1 MMKLYWKSMTQSLL
15 AGIVSLVAAGSA
27 LADIPIDRP
36 DPPQPAAD
44 PAITPAGDEFSM
56 LIQIV
61 AGVLIVGGI
70 LATVVILRRRK
81 A

>member
-1 MMKLYWKSMTQSLL
+1 MTQSLM
-15 AGIVSLVAAGSA
+15 AGIVSLVVAGSA
-27 LADIPIDRP
+27 LADIPVDRP

-44 PAITPAGDEFSM
+44 PAITPAGDEYSM
-56 LIQIV
+56 WIQVV

-70 LATVVILRRRK
+70 LATVVVLRRRK

>member
-1 MMKLYWKSMTQSLL
+1 MKLYWKSITQSLL
-15 AGIVSLVAAGSA
+15 AGIVGLVTAGSA
-27 LADIPIDRP
+27 WPTFRLIVRILHSPPRIPRSRLP
-36 DPPQPAAD
+36 VMS
-44 PAITPAGDEFSM
+44 FSM
-56 LIQIV
+56 LIQVV

>member
-1 MMKLYWKSMTQSLL
+1 MKLYWKSITQSLL
-15 AGIVSLVAAGSA
+15 AGIVGLVTAGSA

-36 DPPQPAAD
+36 DPPQSATD

-56 LIQIV
+56 LIQVV